1 MKRLKQMLYGC
12 RIGAFVLLLTALL
25 PSLVFAQ
32 GATVKGV
39 VKDAKGGALPGVT
52 ISVKGK
58 KSSTATAADGS
69 FSINA
74 SKGDVLVLSAVSF
87 TTQEVTVADESAALN
102 IQLAENAA
110 ALTDVVVVGYGR
122 SSRKVLASAAVT
134 LKPEDLNRGAISD
147 VGQLMQGKVAGLN
160 VTASGDPNK
169 PAAVVLRGAS
179 TVNSPGAPFY
189 VIDGVPGADIAT
201 VAPDDIASLDVLK
214 DAAATAIYGNRASNG
229 VIMITTKRGR
239 KGRVQTSYNGYVG
252 LEKVSNNLDLMNS
265 DQLRAYLEA
274 NGSAFSP
281 NDDKGA
287 NTDWQKAIQRDNAFS
302 HNHNLSF
309 SGGGE
314 HNTYSASVN
323 YFSKQGILQKSSL
336 ERLITRLNVEQYAFN
351 DKLKLGLN
359 VVNSTSNASYTPL
372 QNIVLL
378 QAAKHLPVSPVKN
391 PDDTYF
397 ENLNTTGYF
406 NPVAIIDNAT
416 DETKY
421 NSLIG
426 NFTVEVKLPAGFTF
440 NTNINY
446 QRNTALHGEYY
457 GSYFGNY
464 PTSNF
469 YNNPDPGIGISHQ
482 LIGNLFGKN
491 GSALRSSFQNT
502 TKTLESYL
510 TWAKKFGDHSINAVL
525 GYSWQENTYGEGFQ
539 TSSTNFPSDMT
550 GYNNLALSNPYAITS
565 YRIFLGNDLTY
576 GQIRLISDFGRL
588 NYSYKDKYLLQASIR
603 RDGSSVFGEN
613 NHWGYFPSVGVA
625 WRIIQ
630 EGFMANQ
637 NIFSDLKLR
646 GSWGETGNSGGIGAY
661 TSKLIYGVTGTYY
674 NNGVQENAFGPL
686 QGANPNL
693 RWEKTSTIN
702 VGLDFAIFKGILSG
716 SVDWYEKKTD
726 GMLFNYAVPA
736 SLVPGGKIWANGGS
750 VTNRG
755 IEVSLNATPINKKGF
770 NWTIGL
776 NMAHNDNKITSLQ
789 GPLSNGDSI
798 RYSDPEGP
806 GQTGA
811 TLQILKVGYPI
822 GQFFTLNYA
831 GKNPG
836 DTSIFLKHDGKTT
849 LGPAIG
855 TDYWYVGDPNPELM
869 IGLNNTFRYK
879 NFDLNIFMRSVIG
892 LKIFNATRADL
903 SYVTAAS
910 QNNILAS
917 AVDDKMKDKNNSF
930 YSTRYID
937 KADYLRLDNATLGYN
952 FLKPIKNVTSIRVYA
967 SVNNLFTIT
976 SYDGIDPEINL
987 GGVSPGIDYNN
998 FYPKTRTM
1006 MFGVNVSF

>member
-1 MKRLKQMLYGC
+1 MKEQNNRP
-12 RIGAFVLLLTALL
+12 F
-25 PSLVFAQ
+25 SSHLVFLLMALFLPL
-32 GATVKGV
+32 GYVLAVDVKGKV
-39 VKDAKGGALPGVT
+39 TDEKSGALAGVT
-52 ISVKGK
+52 VEVKGK
-58 KSSTATAADGS
+58 KITVVTDAAGNFTINADESTVLS
-69 FSINA
+69 FSFVGFDT
-74 SKGDVLVLSAVSF
+74 K
-87 TTQEVTVADESAALN
+87 EVTVGNQTFIEVTLVEKKEALG
-102 IQLAENAA
+102 E
-110 ALTDVVVVGYGR
+110 VVVVGYGK
-122 SSRKVLASAAVT
+122 SSKKALTSAVTT
-134 LKPEDLNRGAISD
+134 LKPEDLNRGPISD
-147 VGQLMQGKVAGLN
+147 VGQLIQGKVAGLN
-160 VTASGDPNK
+160 VTASGDPNRA
-169 PAAVVLRGAS
+169 AAVILRGLS

-189 VIDGVPGADIAT
+189 VLDGVPGADIST

-229 VIMITTKRGR
+229 VIMISTKRGR

-252 LEKVSNNLDLMNS
+252 LEKVSNKLDLMDS
-265 DQLRAYLEA
+265 DQLRAYLA
-274 NGSAFSP
+274 QNGSAFSP
-281 NDDKGA
+281 NDDLGA
-287 NTDWQKAIQRDNAFS
+287 NTDWQAAIQRENAWS
-302 HNHNLSF
+302 QNHNLSLN
-309 SGGGE
+309 GGGE
-314 HNTYSASVN
+314 HNTYSASIN
-323 YFSKQGILQKSSL
+323 YFNKQGILQKSSL
-336 ERLITRLNVEQYAFN
+336 ERLIARVSVEQFALN
-351 DKLKLGLN
+351 DKLKLGIN
-359 VVNSTSNASYTPL
+359 VVNSSSNASYTPL

-391 PDDTYF
+391 PDGTYF

-426 NFTVEVKLPAGFTF
+426 SFTVELKLPAGFTF
-440 NTNINY
+440 NTNLNY
-446 QRNTALHGEYY
+446 QKNTAVHGEYY
-457 GSYFGNY
+457 GSYFGKY

-469 YNNPDPGIGISHQ
+469 YNNPDPGIGISHT

-491 GSALRSSFQNT
+491 GSAIRSTFQNT

-525 GYSWQENTYGEGFQ
+525 GYSWQENAYGEGFQ
-539 TSSTNFPSDMT
+539 TSSTNFPTDNT

-565 YRIFLGNDLTY
+565 YRIFLGSDLTY

-588 NYSYKDKYLLQASIR
+588 NYSYKDKYLLQASLR

-613 NHWGYFPSVGVA
+613 NQWGYFPSVGVA
-625 WRIIQ
+625 WRISQ

-637 NIFSDLKLR
+637 RIFNDLKLR
-646 GSWGETGNSGGIGAY
+646 LSYGETGNSQGIGAY
-661 TSKLIYGVTGTYY
+661 TSKLVYGVTGTYY
-674 NNGVQENAFGPL
+674 NNGVQDNAFGPT

-693 RWEKTSTIN
+693 RWEKTATTNIG
-702 VGLDFAIFKGILSG
+702 VDFSIFQGIVSG

-726 GMLFNYAVPA
+726 GMLFNYSVPA

-755 IEVSLNATPINKKGF
+755 IELTLNATPINKNGF
-770 NWTIGL
+770 TWNVGL
-776 NMAHNDNKITSLQ
+776 NMSHNNNKITSLQ
-789 GPLSNGDSI
+789 GPLSSGDSI

-822 GQFFTLNYA
+822 GQFFTLQYA
-831 GKNPG
+831 GKNAG
-836 DTSIFLKHDGKTT
+836 DTSSFMKHDGKTT
-849 LGPAIG
+849 ISPAIG
-855 TDYWYVGDPNPELM
+855 TDYWYAGDPQPELM
-869 IGLNNTFRYK
+869 IGFSNTFRYK
-879 NFDLNIFMRSVIG
+879 NFDLNIFLRSVVG
-892 LKIFNATRADL
+892 LKVFNATRADL

-910 QNNILAS
+910 QNNILESAS
-917 AVDDKMKDKNNSF
+917 DDKMKDKNNSF

-937 KADYLRLDNATLGYN
+937 KADYLRLDNATLGYTFQN
-952 FLKPIKNVTSIRVYA
+952 PLKNVTSIRLYS

-976 SYDGIDPEINL
+976 GYNGIDPEINQ

-998 FYPKTRTM
+998 FYPKTRTI